1 MFHGSELGAERA
13 QACALGGIAFSQARR
28 LERGENWLF
37 LQLTQQVGQKSLL
50 RSSVEMAHV
59 GFRDGVG
66 RRLKLARWAA
76 SLSPKLA
83 AWREGGTGLPAAYAA
98 GWTEI
103 AVPQLWGDDAWGMDG
118 KHGFIDVG
126 NGRQKSLLRGFE
138 SVLRGV
144 E

>member
-1 MFHGSELGAERA
+1 M
-13 QACALGGIAFSQARR
+13 
-28 LERGENWLF
+28 LF

-83 AWREGGTGLPAAYAA
+83 AWREGGLFFL
-98 GWTEI
+98 
-103 AVPQLWGDDAWGMDG
+103 QLTQQ
-118 KHGFIDVG
+118 VV
-126 NGRQKSLLRGFE
+126 QKSLLRSYGGMTHGGWME
-138 SVLRGV
+138 SMDLLMWGMAGRNRCSVALNLC
-144 E
+144 